1 MLKMLLS
8 TSQQGN
14 IAGLTREERL
24 EMVGKMAASEPE
36 QKLTRL
42 MVCAQLEIL
51 DLVEELIPYEA
62 KKVDE

>member
-1 MLKMLLS
+1 
-8 TSQQGN
+8 
-14 IAGLTREERL
+14 
-24 EMVGKMAASEPE
+24 MAAFEPE
-36 QKLTRL
+36 RNLTRL